1 MSVSSGR
8 YAKTLQLM
16 LERSQRRIGASSP
29 ELARHPMSSAF
40 TSNPHEAEQ
49 ERYSRQDNT
58 SMPES
63 FQHITHAG
71 IDPAGHSYYGDYEGN
86 NYPFYQMPLW
96 QTDQSFGG
104 ANLMQN
110 GLEAFVMPAEDYYQ
124 HNNVYGTSY

>member
-1 MSVSSGR
+1 
-8 YAKTLQLM
+8 
-16 LERSQRRIGASSP
+16 
-29 ELARHPMSSAF
+29 
-40 TSNPHEAEQ
+40 
-49 ERYSRQDNT
+49 
-58 SMPES
+58 MPES

-71 IDPAGHSYYGDYEGN
+71 IDPAGNSYYGDYEGN